1 MRDLGNFCEHKGPSN
16 GEAKGNKFE
25 NEMGTGDVIVIDY
38 NDLGVPKL
46 GPPLGGPSL
55 YKELLNTIFGGRLG
69 SPYLG
74 KLPIAELHP
83 PILQ

>member
-1 MRDLGNFCEHKGPSN
+1 MRDLGNFCERKGPSN

-38 NDLGVPKL
+38 NDLGGSKVRATSW
-46 GPPLGGPSL
+46 GPSL

-69 SPYLG
+69 SPHSG